1 MAKVLVTDDVH
12 EMMIANL
19 KRNEYEVDYR
29 PGISLKEVHNIIHE
43 YTGMIINSKIIA
55 HEDLLSKA
63 KKLKFIG
70 RLGSGLEIIDLHYAK
85 AKGINVHSAPEGNRN
100 AVAEHA
106 LGMLLS
112 IANNLVKGNREVK
125 SFHWDREGNR
135 GFELEGKRVGI
146 IGFGHTGSS
155 FAKKL
160 TGFNLEVLA
169 YDKYKS
175 NFASDL
181 SFVKECTLEQVLE
194 ECEIISLH
202 LPLTSETR
210 YFVNEDFMRRWKHP
224 LVLINTSRG
233 NVINTKVLIQALD
246 TGKLQGAALDVF
258 ENEKPNK
265 YSDDEAKMY
274 RKLFDFPNVLVSP
287 HVAGW
292 TVESKR
298 KIAETLIEKIFG
310 VV

>member
-12 EMMIANL
+12 ETMIENL
-19 KRNEYEVDYR
+19 KRKNYEVDYR
-29 PGISLKEVHNIIHE
+29 PGITLEVVHKIVHE

-63 KKLKFIG
+63 KKMKFIG
-70 RLGSGLEIIDLHYAK
+70 RLGSGLEIIDLNYAK
-85 AKGINVHSAPEGNRN
+85 ANGINVYSAPEGNRN

-106 LGMLLS
+106 MGMLLS
-112 IANNLVKGNREVK
+112 LANNLVKGNEEVK

-135 GFELEGKRVGI
+135 GFEMEGKKLGI

-175 NFASDL
+175 NFANDF
-181 SFVKECTLEQVLE
+181 SFVMECTLEQVLE

-233 NVINTKVLIQALD
+233 NVIDTEVLIKALE
-246 TGKLQGAALDVF
+246 TTKLRAAALDVF
-258 ENEKPNK
+258 ENEKPSK
-265 YSDDEAKMY
+265 YSEHEAKMY

-298 KIAETLIEKIFG
+298 KIAETLIEKIFKDL
-310 VV
+310 

>member
-12 EMMIANL
+12 ETMIADL
-19 KRNEYEVDYR
+19 KHNEYEVDYR

>member
-1 MAKVLVTDDVH
+1 MKKVLVTDDVH
-12 EMMIANL
+12 ETMIEKL
-19 KRNEYEVDYR
+19 KKNDYEVDYR
-29 PGISLKEVHNIIHE
+29 PGISLEEVHKIVQDYE
-43 YTGMIINSKIIA
+43 GMIINSKIIA
-55 HEDLLSKA
+55 HQELLSKA
-63 KKLKFIG
+63 KNLQFIG
-70 RLGSGLEIIDLHYAK
+70 RLGSGLEIIDLEFAK
-85 AKGINVHSAPEGNRN
+85 AQGINVYSAPEGNRN

-106 LGMLLS
+106 TGMLLS
-112 IANNLVKGNREVK
+112 LANNLVKGNEEVK

-160 TGFNLEVLA
+160 TGFDLEVLA

-175 NFASDL
+175 NFASDF
-181 SFVKECTLEQVLE
+181 SFVMECTLEQVLE

-233 NVINTKVLIQALD
+233 NVIDTEVLIRALE
-246 TGKLQGAALDVF
+246 TTKLRAAALDVF
-258 ENEKPNK
+258 ENEKPHK
-265 YSDDEAKMY
+265 YSENEAEMY

-298 KIAETLIEKIFG
+298 KIAETLIEKIFKD
-310 VV
+310 V

>member
-106 LGMLLS
+106 LGMLLT
-112 IANNLVKGNREVK
+112 IANNLVKGNKEVK

-274 RKLFDFPNVLVSP
+274 QKLFDFPNVLVSP